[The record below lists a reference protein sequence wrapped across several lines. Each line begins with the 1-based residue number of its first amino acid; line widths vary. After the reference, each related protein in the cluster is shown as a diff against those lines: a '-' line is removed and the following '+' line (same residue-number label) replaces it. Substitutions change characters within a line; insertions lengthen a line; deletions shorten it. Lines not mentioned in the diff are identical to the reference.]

1 MALGVRVQNIAL
13 PTVDRRMVIGAI
25 LAAVAALGVLMLTKP
40 PERTPVLVAGSD
52 LVAGRPLGGLDIQI
66 RYVDSSTGLVVG
78 DSVGD
83 LEAWSLRVPLA
94 EGEPLVVSLLQPP
107 ELVTSP
113 NVIALSLASQNAV
126 LGRLVAGDKVDVYV
140 TSRGGIA
147 SESTTELLA
156 SNVYVV
162 ETVVPESSID
172 RGRVNVLLAVDDD
185 LAAELASA
193 SHTGE
198 IDLVRVAP

>member
-1 MALGVRVQNIAL
+1 MALGVGVRDIVL
-13 PTVDRRMVIGAI
+13 PTVDRRMVLGAI
-25 LAAVAALGVLMLTKP
+25 LAAVAALGVLILTKP
-40 PERTPVLVAGSD
+40 PERIPVLIAGSD
-52 LVAGRPLGGLDIQI
+52 LVAGRPLGDLDVQI

-94 EGEPLVVSLLQPP
+94 EGEPLVASLLQPP
-107 ELVTSP
+107 ELVASP

-140 TSRGGIA
+140 TSKGGID

-156 SNVYVV
+156 SSVYVV

>member
-1 MALGVRVQNIAL
+1 MALGVRVRDIAL
-13 PTVDRRMVIGAI
+13 PAVDRRMVIGAI
-25 LAAVAALGVLMLTKP
+25 LAAVAALGVLILTRP
-40 PERTPVLVAGSD
+40 PERIPVLVAGSD
-52 LVAGRPLGGLDIQI
+52 LVAGRPLGDLDVEV

-107 ELVTSP
+107 ELVASP

-140 TSRGGIA
+140 TSKGGIEA
-147 SESTTELLA
+147 ESTTELLA
-156 SNVYVV
+156 SRVYVV
-162 ETVVPESSID
+162 ETVAPESSID
-172 RGRVNVLLAVDDD
+172 KGRVNVLLAVDDN

>member
-1 MALGVRVQNIAL
+1 MALGVGVRDFAL
-13 PTVDRRMVIGAI
+13 PTFDRRMVIGAI

-52 LVAGRPLGGLDIQI
+52 LVAGRPLGDLDVQI

-107 ELVTSP
+107 ELVMSP

-140 TSRGGIA
+140 TRNGGIG
-147 SESTTELLA
+147 SESITELL
-156 SNVYVV
+156 SSSVYVV
-162 ETVVPESSID
+162 ETVVPKSSID
-172 RGRVNVLLAVDDD
+172 RGRVNVLLAVDDS